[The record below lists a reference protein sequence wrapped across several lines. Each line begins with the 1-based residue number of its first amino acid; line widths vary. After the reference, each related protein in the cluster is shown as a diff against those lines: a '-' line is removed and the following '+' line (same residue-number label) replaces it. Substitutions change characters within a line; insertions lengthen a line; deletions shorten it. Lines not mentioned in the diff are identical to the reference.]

1 MNYRFF
7 IILFP
12 FLVSGNIPYPQ
23 ENDCKV
29 LKPAIS
35 GSYNGGCKNG
45 LADGKGVAQGIDY
58 YEGQFNKGLPSGKG
72 TYKWADGTYYEGHWE
87 NGNREGSGKMVYRDS
102 TVTGYWKD
110 DTYAGKKLIPPYE
123 IMRTESVSRYTI
135 IKSVGA
141 ADEVRIRI
149 LQGGSDNKTVSNL
162 SISSSS
168 GDEFRTDRVYG
179 LEKVHFPLDVKVSYT
194 SRTQF
199 GTSQFR
205 VIFEFRINEPGVWEV
220 TITN

>member
-1 MNYRFF
+1 MSYKF
-7 IILFP
+7 ILILFP
-12 FLVSGNIPYPQ
+12 VLVSGNIAYQQ
-23 ENDCKV
+23 EQDCKV
-29 LKPAIS
+29 LKPAIT
-35 GSYNGGCKNG
+35 GSYTGDCKNG
-45 LADGKGVAQGIDY
+45 LADGKGVARGIDY
-58 YEGQFNKGLPSGKG
+58 YEGQFDKGLPSGKG

-87 NGNREGSGKMVYRDS
+87 NGNRDGSGKMVYRDS
-102 TVTGYWKD
+102 TISGYWKD
-110 DTYAGKKLIPPYE
+110 DIYAGKKLIPPYE
-123 IMRTESVSRYTI
+123 VMRTESVSRFNI

-149 LQGGSDNKTVSNL
+149 IQGGSDNRTVSNL

-168 GDEFRTDRVYG
+168 GDEFRTDNVYG
-179 LEKVHFPLDVKVSYT
+179 LEKVSFPLDVKVSYT

-205 VIFEFRINEPGVWEV
+205 VMFEFRINEPGVWEV

>member
-1 MNYRFF
+1 MDYRFF
-7 IILFP
+7 IFLFT
-12 FLVSGNIPYPQ
+12 FLFAGNIACPQ

-29 LKPAIS
+29 LKPGIS
-35 GSYNGGCKNG
+35 ESYSGGCKNG
-45 LADGKGVAQGIDY
+45 LADGKGVARGIDY
-58 YEGQFNKGLPSGKG
+58 YEGQFNKGLPAGKG

-87 NGNREGSGKMVYRDS
+87 NGSRDGSGKMVYRDS

-110 DTYAGKKLIPPYE
+110 DKYAGKKLIPPYE
-123 IMRTESVSRYTI
+123 VMRTESVSRYNI

-149 LQGGSDNKTVSNL
+149 LQGGSDNRTVSNL

-168 GDEFRTDRVYG
+168 GDEFRTDNVYG
-179 LEKVHFPLDVKVSYT
+179 LEKVVFPLDVKVSYT

-205 VIFEFRINEPGVWEV
+205 SHI
-220 TITN
+220 

>member
-1 MNYRFF
+1 MSYKFLL
-7 IILFP
+7 ILFP
-12 FLVSGNIPYPQ
+12 VLVSGNIAYPQ

-35 GSYNGGCKNG
+35 DSYTGDCRNG
-45 LADGKGVAQGIDY
+45 LADGKGVARGIDY
-58 YEGQFNKGLPSGKG
+58 YEGQFDKGLPSGKG

-87 NGNREGSGKMVYRDS
+87 NGNREGAGKMVYRDS

-110 DTYAGKKLIPPYE
+110 DIYAGKKLVPPYE
-123 IMRTESVSRYTI
+123 VMRTMSVSRYNI

-149 LQGGSDNKTVSNL
+149 LQGGADNRSVSNL
-162 SISSSS
+162 SITSSS

-179 LEKVHFPLDVKVSYT
+179 LEKVKFPLDVKVRYT
-194 SRTQF
+194 SRTMF
-199 GTSQFR
+199 GTSQFT
-205 VIFEFRINEPGVWEV
+205 VNFDFRINEPGVWDV

>member
-1 MNYRFF
+1 MLYRLSL
-7 IILFP
+7 ILILG
-12 FLVSGNIPYPQ
+12 LVSGNIAYSQ

-29 LKPAIS
+29 LKPGIS
-35 GSYNGGCKNG
+35 ESYSGGCKNG

-58 YEGQFNKGLPSGKG
+58 YEGQFDKGLPAGKG
-72 TYKWADGTYYEGHWE
+72 TYKWSDGTYYEGHWE

-110 DTYAGKKLIPPYE
+110 DIYAGKKLIPPYE
-123 IMRTESVSRYTI
+123 IMRTESVSRSNI

-141 ADEVRIRI
+141 AEEVRIRI
-149 LQGGSDNKTVSNL
+149 LQGGSDNRTVSNM

-168 GDEFRTDRVYG
+168 GDEYRTDNIYG

-205 VIFEFRINEPGVWEV
+205 VMFEFRINEPGVWEV

>member
-1 MNYRFF
+1 MRYRFF
-7 IILFP
+7 LILV
-12 FLVSGNIPYPQ
+12 LISGNIVCSQ
-23 ENDCKV
+23 QTDCKV
-29 LKPAIS
+29 LKPEIS
-35 GSYNGGCKNG
+35 DSYSGGCKNG
-45 LADGKGVAQGIDY
+45 LANGKGVARGIDY
-58 YEGQFNKGLPSGKG
+58 YEGQFDKGMPSGKG

-87 NGNREGSGKMVYRDS
+87 NGNRDGSGKMVYRDS

-110 DTYAGKKLIPPYE
+110 DIYAGKKLIPPYE
-123 IMRTESVSRYTI
+123 VLRTESVSRSNI
-135 IKSVGA
+135 SKSVGA

-149 LQGGSDNKTVSNL
+149 LQGGSDNRTVSNL

-168 GDEFRTDRVYG
+168 GDEYRTDNIYG
-179 LEKVHFPLDVKVSYT
+179 LEKVRFPLDVKVSYT

-220 TITN
+220 SITN

>member
-1 MNYRFF
+1 MDYRFF
-7 IILFP
+7 IFLFP
-12 FLVSGNIPYPQ
+12 VLFAGNIAYSQ

-29 LKPAIS
+29 LKPEIS
-35 GSYNGGCKNG
+35 ESYSGGCKNG
-45 LADGKGVAQGIDY
+45 LADGKGVARGIDY
-58 YEGQFNKGLPSGKG
+58 YEGQFDKGLPTGKG

-110 DTYAGKKLIPPYE
+110 DIYAGKKLIPPYE
-123 IMRTESVSRYTI
+123 VMRTMSVSRYNI

-141 ADEVRIRI
+141 VDEVRIRI
-149 LQGGSDNKTVSNL
+149 LQGGSDNRSVTNL

-168 GDEFRTDRVYG
+168 GDEFRTDNVYG
-179 LEKVHFPLDVKVSYT
+179 LEKVVFPLDVKVSYT

-199 GTSQFR
+199 GTSQFN
-205 VIFEFRINEPGVWEV
+205 VIFNFRINEPGVWEV
-220 TITN
+220 TISN